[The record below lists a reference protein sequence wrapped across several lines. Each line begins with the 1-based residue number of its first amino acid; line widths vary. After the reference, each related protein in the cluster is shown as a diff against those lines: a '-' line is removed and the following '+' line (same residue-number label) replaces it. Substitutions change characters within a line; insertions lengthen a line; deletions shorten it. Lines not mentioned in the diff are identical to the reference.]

1 MKDLDS
7 FALLK
12 FSDGL
17 VAERAA
23 ELLNRHEWHA
33 AGRRLVAR
41 IANQREEKAD
51 RDTAGR
57 HERAVAAAQE
67 RADMAV
73 ERARLANAKA
83 RVAVRAASEVQS
95 KEQLAVAKLTSMPR
109 PPATPPP

>member
-1 MKDLDS
+1 MKELDS

-23 ELLNRHEWHA
+23 ELLNKHEWHA

-41 IANQREEKAD
+41 IANQRDEQAD

-57 HERAVAAAQE
+57 HERAVAAAKA
-67 RADMAV
+67 RAEMAV
-73 ERARLANAKA
+73 ERARLANERPELQFGRHLKFSP
-83 RVAVRAASEVQS
+83 RHSL
-95 KEQLAVAKLTSMPR
+95 QLQN
-109 PPATPPP
+109 